1 MSSSEDYTKR
11 TDKIRKELNTLRK
24 DINYR
29 DEQQK
34 RGDATYTLDAEI
46 NGQFN
51 QIVFISFTQ
60 DEEMQVVETMANN
73 FKTSFKDYGLT
84 LAQATKRYKVY
95 DTLLN
100 DRNTLKRT
108 YDSLFQKKTT
118 QRALMTNNVDAP
130 SVNMQGFSLMKNMM
144 PKK

>member
-29 DEQQK
+29 DEQEK

-51 QIVFISFTQ
+51 QIVLFAFIK

-73 FKTSFKDYGLT
+73 FKSNFKDYGLT
-84 LAQATKRYKVY
+84 LAQASKRYKVY

-108 YDSLFQKKTT
+108 YDALFQKKTT
-118 QRALMTNNVDAP
+118 QRALMTNNVDVP
-130 SVNMQGFSLMKNMM
+130 SVNMQ
-144 PKK
+144 

>member
-51 QIVFISFTQ
+51 QIVLIVFIK

-73 FKTSFKDYGLT
+73 FKSNFKDYGLT
-84 LAQATKRYKVY
+84 LAQASKRYKVY

-108 YDSLFQKKTT
+108 YDALFQKKTT
-118 QRALMTNNVDAP
+118 QRALMTNNVDVP
-130 SVNMQGFSLMKNMM
+130 SVNMQ
-144 PKK
+144 

>member
-11 TDKIRKELNTLRK
+11 TDKVRKELNTLRK

-51 QIVFISFTQ
+51 QIVLIVFIQ

-73 FKTSFKDYGLT
+73 FKTNFKDYGLT
-84 LAQATKRYKVY
+84 LAQASKRYKVY

-108 YDSLFQKKTT
+108 YDALFQKKTN
-118 QRALMTNNVDAP
+118 QRALMTNNADVP
-130 SVNMQGFSLMKNMM
+130 SVNIK
-144 PKK
+144 

>member
-51 QIVFISFTQ
+51 QIVLIAFIK

-73 FKTSFKDYGLT
+73 FKSNFKDYGLT
-84 LAQATKRYKVY
+84 LAQASKRYKVY

-108 YDSLFQKKTT
+108 YDALFQKKTT
-118 QRALMTNNVDAP
+118 QRALMTNNVDVP
-130 SVNMQGFSLMKNMM
+130 SVNMQ
-144 PKK
+144 

>member
-51 QIVFISFTQ
+51 QIVLIVFIK

-73 FKTSFKDYGLT
+73 FKSNFKDYGLT
-84 LAQATKRYKVY
+84 LAQASKRYKVY

-108 YDSLFQKKTT
+108 YDALFQKKTT
-118 QRALMTNNVDAP
+118 QRALMTNNVDVP
-130 SVNMQGFSLMKNMM
+130 SVNMR
-144 PKK
+144 

>member
-29 DEQQK
+29 DEQEK

-51 QIVFISFTQ
+51 QIVLIVFIK

-73 FKTSFKDYGLT
+73 FKSNFKDYGLT
-84 LAQATKRYKVY
+84 LAQASKRYKVY

-108 YDSLFQKKTT
+108 YDALFQKKTT
-118 QRALMTNNVDAP
+118 QRALMTNNVDVP
-130 SVNMQGFSLMKNMM
+130 SVNMQ
-144 PKK
+144 

>member
-51 QIVFISFTQ
+51 QIVLFAFIK

-73 FKTSFKDYGLT
+73 FKSNFKDYGLT
-84 LAQATKRYKVY
+84 LAQASKRYKVY

-108 YDSLFQKKTT
+108 YDALFQKKTT
-118 QRALMTNNVDAP
+118 QRALMTNNVDVP
-130 SVNMQGFSLMKNMM
+130 SVNMQ
-144 PKK
+144 

>member
-29 DEQQK
+29 DEQEK

-51 QIVFISFTQ
+51 QIVLFAFIK

-73 FKTSFKDYGLT
+73 FKSNFKDYGLT
-84 LAQATKRYKVY
+84 LA
-95 DTLLN
+95 
-100 DRNTLKRT
+100 
-108 YDSLFQKKTT
+108 
-118 QRALMTNNVDAP
+118 
-130 SVNMQGFSLMKNMM
+130 
-144 PKK
+144 

>member
-29 DEQQK
+29 DEQEK

-51 QIVFISFTQ
+51 QIVLIVFIK

-73 FKTSFKDYGLT
+73 FKSNFKDYGLT
-84 LAQATKRYKVY
+84 LA
-95 DTLLN
+95 
-100 DRNTLKRT
+100 
-108 YDSLFQKKTT
+108 
-118 QRALMTNNVDAP
+118 
-130 SVNMQGFSLMKNMM
+130 
-144 PKK
+144 

>member
-11 TDKIRKELNTLRK
+11 TDKIRKELNTLRM

-51 QIVFISFTQ
+51 QIVLIAFIK

-73 FKTSFKDYGLT
+73 FKSNFKDYGLT
-84 LAQATKRYKVY
+84 LAQASKRYKVY

-108 YDSLFQKKTT
+108 YDALFQKKTT
-118 QRALMTNNVDAP
+118 QRALMTNNVDVP
-130 SVNMQGFSLMKNMM
+130 SVNMQ
-144 PKK
+144 